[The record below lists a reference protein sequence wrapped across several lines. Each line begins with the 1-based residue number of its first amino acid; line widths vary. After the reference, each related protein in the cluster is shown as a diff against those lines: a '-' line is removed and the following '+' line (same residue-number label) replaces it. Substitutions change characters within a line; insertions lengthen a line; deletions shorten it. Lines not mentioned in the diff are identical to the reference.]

1 MSIRVTLIPGDGIG
15 PEVVNAAVEVIEAAG
30 CKVEWERAAAGAS
43 AVPTHGTPIPAETLQ
58 SIRRNKLALKGPL
71 ATPVGEG
78 YRSANVALRKEFDLY
93 ANVRPARSFAGVET
107 RYSGVDLVVIRENT
121 QGLYSGVEHYIDDER
136 TAAESISI
144 ITRKGSERIIEYAFN
159 YVKQNKR
166 RRLTLVH
173 KANILKCTSGLFLET
188 GRGLAAKHPDVE
200 FKEMIVDNCAMQL
213 VKNPNQFD
221 VLVTTNLFGD
231 ILSDLTSGLI
241 GGLGLTGGANI
252 GRDAAIFEAVHG
264 TAPDIAGKGI
274 SNPTAVMLAGVML
287 LDAES
292 RQAASQTGATRARAR
307 RRIEP
312 RAVRLTL
319 DLAGGEPQA
328 SVSDVDRL
336 RAVRADV
343 QVRADAAA
351 RVADGEPL
359 EPSQRKAQRLARAQV
374 RQLEQ
379 LHLDGTHGISRP
391 PARKLAAR
399 AMTKSRSE
407 SRL

>member
-30 CKVEWERAAAGAS
+30 CRLEWERAAAGAS
-43 AVPTHGTPIPAETLQ
+43 AMPTHGTPIPAETLE

-71 ATPVGEG
+71 ATPIGEG

-173 KANILKCTSGLFLET
+173 KANILKCTSGLFLDT
-188 GRGLAAKHPDVE
+188 GRALAAKHPEVE

-241 GGLGLTGGANI
+241 GGLGLTAGANI
-252 GRDAAIFEAVHG
+252 GVDAAIFEAVHG

-274 SNPTAVMLAGVML
+274 ANPTAVMLAGAML
-287 LDAES
+287 LDRLGQRE
-292 RQAASQTGATRARAR
+292 RGR
-307 RRIEP
+307 RLENAIRKVI
-312 RAVRLTL
+312 
-319 DLAGGEPQA
+319 
-328 SVSDVDRL
+328 
-336 RAVRADV
+336 
-343 QVRADAAA
+343 
-351 RVADGEPL
+351 ADGKDLTPDIGGRGSTASFNDRVIGAL
-359 EPSQRKAQRLARAQV
+359 
-374 RQLEQ
+374 
-379 LHLDGTHGISRP
+379 
-391 PARKLAAR
+391 PA
-399 AMTKSRSE
+399 
-407 SRL
+407 